1 MPHPPAPRLHTKGEG
16 QSMPL
21 PARQERGKSEG
32 AEEEEGSLKFST
44 IWMRASECF
53 LSCIRTREEAK
64 CAVMRGLRRLVV
76 IMAACGEG
84 EEGDSPKGNYK
95 T

>member
-1 MPHPPAPRLHTKGEG
+1 
-16 QSMPL
+16 MPL

-44 IWMRASECF
+44 IWMRASESVF
-53 LSCIRTREEAK
+53 YPAYVRGEEAK